1 MKRTRNKGKEE
12 NKKKFRISIF
22 YVLVSLFLMAIVIV
36 IYINNIIAVN
46 QLAVQ
51 TNEIKGELN
60 SVKQT
65 NDFLRTEMEKL
76 TSYERIKMISAEKLN
91 LTYSDTSIDESS
103 VIVLKKSDLK

>member
-1 MKRTRNKGKEE
+1 MKRRRSKNNDEK
-12 NKKKFRISIF
+12 KKKFRISIF
-22 YVLVSLFLMAIVIV
+22 YVLLSLFLIAIVIV

-51 TNEIKGELN
+51 TNEIKSELN

-76 TSYERIKMISAEKLN
+76 KSYERIKMISAEKLN
-91 LTYSDTSIDESS
+91 LTYSDTSIDESN
-103 VIVLKKSDLK
+103 VIVLKKSELK